1 VTAEP
6 VAAGGHTVIRV
17 ERLSFAYPG
26 SSGPALRD
34 LDLRVGE
41 GELVLVVGSSGSG
54 KSTLLRCLNGLVPH
68 FSGGTFAGRV
78 QVAGRDTRTTQ
89 PRDLA
94 DVVGLVFQDPEAQ
107 SVAEATSDEIAF
119 AMENL
124 ELAPAMMRRRLEE
137 VLDLLQLA
145 PLRERQLATLSGGE
159 RQRVAIA
166 AVLAAQPRVLLLDEP
181 TSQLDPQGAEEV
193 LGALERLVHELGLT
207 VVLAEHRLE
216 RVAGFADRVLCM
228 EAGRLVADG
237 PPREVLGASPL
248 APPVTALGRLAGWTP
263 LPLTVREARRQA
275 GPLRER
281 LAPAPIPARRRAA
294 GRALLEIQGLR
305 VAYPGRQALR
315 GVDLEVAGGEV
326 VALMGRNGAGKTT
339 LLRAAM
345 GLVPAGGG
353 RVRLGGRP
361 VAGRRTAEL
370 AQQAGFVPQD
380 PSAGLFAETVEREV
394 AFTARNHG
402 LPPSAVGA
410 TLAEL
415 GLRDLRQRHPR
426 DLSAGQRLLV
436 ALAAVLVAGPRVLL
450 LDEPTRGL
458 DAPSK
463 QRLVELLAGR
473 RAAGAAVVLATH
485 DVELAARIADRV
497 ALLAE
502 GEVVA
507 SGPVEE
513 VLSESAVFSPQVARV
528 LGGPWLTVAEV
539 GAALEATA

>member
-1 VTAEP
+1 
-6 VAAGGHTVIRV
+6 VIRV

-26 SSGPALRD
+26 AAAPALRGID
-34 LDLRVGE
+34 LVVGE
-41 GELVLVVGSSGSG
+41 GELALLVGSSGSG

-78 QVAGRDTRTTQ
+78 EVGGRDTRTTQ

-94 DVVGLVFQDPEAQ
+94 DLVGLVFQDPEAQ

-124 ELAPAMMRRRLEE
+124 ELPPAVLRRRLEE
-137 VLDLLQLA
+137 VLDLLRLA
-145 PLRERQLATLSGGE
+145 PLRERQLSSLSGGE

-193 LGALERLVHELGLT
+193 LAALERLVDELGIT

-216 RVAGFADRVLCM
+216 RVAGFADRVLLL
-228 EAGRLVADG
+228 EGGRVSGDG
-237 PPREVLGASPL
+237 PPREVLGGSPL
-248 APPVTALGRLAGWTP
+248 APPVTALGRLAGWAP

-281 LAPAPIPARRRAA
+281 LAPAPAPPRRPA
-294 GRALLEIQGLR
+294 GGEPLLQVERLR
-305 VAYPGRQALR
+305 VAYPGREALR
-315 GVDLEVAGGEV
+315 GADLEVAGGEV
-326 VALMGRNGAGKTT
+326 VALLGRNGAGKTT

-345 GLVPAGGG
+345 GLVAPAGG
-353 RVRLGGRP
+353 RVRLAGRP
-361 VAGRRTAEL
+361 VAGRRTADL
-370 AQQAGFVPQD
+370 ALEAGLVPQD
-380 PSAGLFAETVEREV
+380 PGAALFAESVEREV

-402 LPPSAVGA
+402 LPRAAVDA
-410 TLAEL
+410 ALAEL
-415 GLRDLRQRHPR
+415 GLEELRERHPR

-436 ALAAVLVAGPRVLL
+436 VLAAVLVAGPRVLL

-458 DAPSK
+458 DAPAK
-463 QRLVELLAGR
+463 QRLAEVLDSR
-473 RAAGAAVVLATH
+473 RAAGSAILLATH
-485 DVELAARIADRV
+485 DVELAARVADRV

-507 SGPVEE
+507 SGPVDQ
-513 VLSESAVFSPQVARV
+513 VLASSAVFSPQVARV
-528 LGGPWLTVAEV
+528 LGAPWLTVAEV
-539 GAALEATA
+539 RQALEASA

>member
-1 VTAEP
+1 
-6 VAAGGHTVIRV
+6 VIRV
-17 ERLSFAYPG
+17 EGLSFAYPG
-26 SSGPALRD
+26 SGGPALRD

-78 QVAGRDTRTTQ
+78 LVAGRDTRTTQ

-124 ELAPAMMRRRLEE
+124 ELAPAVMRRRLEE
-137 VLDLLQLA
+137 VLDLLHLA
-145 PLRERQLATLSGGE
+145 PLRERQLSSLSGGE

-166 AVLAAQPRVLLLDEP
+166 AVLAAQPSVLLLDEP

-216 RVAGFADRVLCM
+216 RVAGFADRVLRM
-228 EAGRLVADG
+228 EAGRLVGDG

-275 GPLRER
+275 APLRER
-281 LAPAPIPARRRAA
+281 LRPAPTPARRRAA
-294 GRALLEIQGLR
+294 GGPLLEIERLR
-305 VAYPGRQALR
+305 VAYPGREALR

-370 AQQAGFVPQD
+370 AMQAVFVPQD
-380 PSAGLFAETVEREV
+380 PSAALFAETVEREV

-402 LPPSAVGA
+402 LPREAVGA
-410 TLAEL
+410 TLADL
-415 GLRDLRQRHPR
+415 GLQDLRDHHPR

-436 ALAAVLVAGPRVLL
+436 ALAAVLVAGPPLLL

-463 QRLVELLAGR
+463 QRLVELLAAR

-502 GEVVA
+502 GEIVA
-507 SGPVEE
+507 SGPVDQ

-539 GAALEATA
+539 REALEAIA

>member
-1 VTAEP
+1 M
-6 VAAGGHTVIRV
+6 IRV

-26 SSGPALRD
+26 SGGPALRD
-34 LDLRVGE
+34 VDLRIGE
-41 GELVLVVGSSGSG
+41 GELVLLVGSSGSG

-68 FSGGTFAGRV
+68 FSGGTFAGCV

-124 ELAPAMMRRRLEE
+124 ELPPPVMRRRLEE
-137 VLDLLQLA
+137 VLDLLDLA
-145 PLRERQLATLSGGE
+145 PLRERQLASLSGGE

-166 AVLAAQPRVLLLDEP
+166 AVLAAQPGVLLLDEP
-181 TSQLDPQGAEEV
+181 TSQLDPRGAEEV

-228 EAGRLVADG
+228 DAGRLVGDG
-237 PPREVLGASPL
+237 PPREVLGSSPL

-275 GPLRER
+275 GPLRQR
-281 LAPAPIPARRRAA
+281 LGPAPSPARRRAA
-294 GRALLEIQGLR
+294 GRPLLELDRLR
-305 VAYPGRQALR
+305 VTYPGREALR

-345 GLVPAGGG
+345 GLVAAAGG
-353 RVRLGGRP
+353 RVRLCGRP

-370 AQQAGFVPQD
+370 ARQAGFVPQD
-380 PSAGLFAETVEREV
+380 PSAALFAETVEREV

-402 LPPSAVGA
+402 LPQSAVDA
-410 TLAEL
+410 TLA
-415 GLRDLRQRHPR
+415 DLRLQDLRERHPR

-463 QRLVELLAGR
+463 QRLVEMLAAR

-502 GEVVA
+502 GEIVA
-507 SGPVEE
+507 SGPVDQ
-513 VLSESAVFSPQVARV
+513 VLSESTVFSPQVARV

-539 GAALEATA
+539 REALEATA

>member
-1 VTAEP
+1 M
-6 VAAGGHTVIRV
+6 IRV

-26 SSGPALRD
+26 ADGAALRD

-41 GELVLVVGSSGSG
+41 GELVLLVGSSGSG
-54 KSTLLRCLNGLVPH
+54 KSTLLRCFDGLVPH

-78 QVAGRDTRTTQ
+78 TVGGRDTRTTQ

-94 DVVGLVFQDPEAQ
+94 DLVGLVFQDPEAQ

-124 ELAPAMMRRRLEE
+124 ELPPAVLRRRLEE
-137 VLDLLQLA
+137 VLDLLHLA
-145 PLRERQLATLSGGE
+145 PLRERQLSSLSGGE

-193 LGALERLVHELGLT
+193 LAALERLVHELGLT

-216 RVAGFADRVLCM
+216 RVAGFADRVLVL
-228 EAGRLVADG
+228 EDGRLAGDG

-248 APPVTALGRLAGWTP
+248 APPVTALGRLAGWAP

-281 LAPAPIPARRRAA
+281 LAPAPSPPRRHAA
-294 GRALLEIQGLR
+294 GGPLLEIERLR

-315 GVDLEVAGGEV
+315 GASLAVAGGEV

-353 RVRLGGRP
+353 RLRLAGRP

-370 AQQAGFVPQD
+370 ALDAGFVPQD
-380 PSAGLFAETVEREV
+380 PGAALFAETVEREV
-394 AFTARNHG
+394 AFTARNHD
-402 LPPSAVGA
+402 LPRSAVEA
-410 TLAEL
+410 ALAEL
-415 GLRDLRQRHPR
+415 GLRELRDRHPR

-436 ALAAVLVAGPRVLL
+436 ALAAVLVAGPKVLL

-463 QRLVELLAGR
+463 QRLVEVLAAR
-473 RAAGAAVVLATH
+473 REAGCAVLLATH
-485 DVELAARIADRV
+485 DVELVARVADRV

-502 GEVVA
+502 GEIVA
-507 SGPVEE
+507 SGPVEA
-513 VLSESAVFSPQVARV
+513 VLAESAVFSPQVARV
-528 LGGPWLTVAEV
+528 LGAPWLTVAEV
-539 GAALEATA
+539 REALEASA